1 MLKALKAGW
10 IEKNADAFLTSL
22 EAYAYPKLAKLRVD
36 EIGTAH
42 FLDVLTHCLE
52 CALIAVMRFKS
63 G

>member
-36 EIGTAH
+36 GLIRRISSM
-42 FLDVLTHCLE
+42 CLRIVWN
-52 CALIAVMRFKS
+52 ALS
-63 G
+63 